1 MSNLLRI
8 LLIGDIMGRPGRQAV
23 TRLVPRWRSEGRV
36 DFVLANVENCA
47 GGKGVTA
54 ATVREILD
62 AGVDIATT
70 GNHVWDNKDV
80 FNFIESEPRM
90 LRPANYP
97 PWAEV
102 PGRGSAVIESE
113 AGVAV
118 GIINL
123 QGRVFMEPLECPFH
137 TAEQLVAELRQRTPI
152 ILVDFHAEA
161 TSEKQAMGWHLD
173 GQVSAV
179 FGTHTHVQTA
189 DERVLPKGTAYMTDL
204 GMTGAQDSVIGMKP
218 EEVLVRFRRSL
229 PSRFEVAEKNVQ
241 LCGALVTVDRDTGSA
256 VAIERVREKL

>member
-1 MSNLLRI
+1 MRI
-8 LLIGDIMGRPGRQAV
+8 LLIGDIMGRPGRQIV

-54 ATVREILD
+54 STVREILD

-80 FNFIESEPRM
+80 FNFIDSEPRM

-102 PGRGSAVIESE
+102 PGRGYTIVESE
-113 AGVAV
+113 AGLAV

-137 TAEQLVAELRQRTPI
+137 MAETLVAELRQRTQI
-152 ILVDFHAEA
+152 LLVDFHAEA

-189 DERVLPKGTAYMTDL
+189 DERLLPQGTAYITDL

-218 EEVLVRFRRSL
+218 EEVLVRFRRAL
-229 PSRFEVAEKNVQ
+229 PARFEVAEKNMQ
-241 LCGALVTVDRDTGSA
+241 MCGAIVTVDKTTGRA
-256 VAIERVREKL
+256 VAIERVRERM

>member
-1 MSNLLRI
+1 MSDVLRI
-8 LLIGDIMGRPGRQAV
+8 LLIGDIMGRPGRQAA
-23 TRLVPRWRSEGRV
+23 TRLVPRWRSENRV

-47 GGKGVTA
+47 GGKGVTQS
-54 ATVREILD
+54 TVRELLD
-62 AGVDIATT
+62 AGIDVATT
-70 GNHVWDNKDV
+70 GNHVWDNKDI
-80 FNFIESEPRM
+80 FNFIESEPRL

-97 PWAEV
+97 PWGEA
-102 PGRGSAVIESE
+102 PGRGYTVIESE
-113 AGVAV
+113 SGLAI
-118 GIINL
+118 GIVNL

-137 TAEQLVAELRQRTPI
+137 VADVLVEELRGRTPV

-173 GQVSAV
+173 GRVSAV

-189 DERVLPKGTAYMTDL
+189 DERILPQGTAYITDI
-204 GMTGAQDSVIGMKP
+204 GMTGAHDSIIGMKP

-241 LCGALVTVDRDTGSA
+241 LCGAIVTVDTATGRALS
-256 VAIERVREKL
+256 IERVREKL

>member
-1 MSNLLRI
+1 MSRTVRI

-23 TRLVPRWRSEGRV
+23 TRLVPKWRSEGRV

-47 GGKGVTA
+47 GGKGVTQ

-62 AGVDIATT
+62 AGVDAATT
-70 GNHVWDNKDV
+70 GNHVWDNRDV
-80 FNFIESEPRM
+80 FNFIDSEPRL

-97 PWAEV
+97 PWGEA
-102 PGRGSAVIESE
+102 PGRGSTIIESE
-113 AGVAV
+113 AGLAV
-118 GIINL
+118 GVLNI

-137 TAEQLVAELRQRTPI
+137 VADVLIDELRQRTPI

-173 GQVSAV
+173 GRASVV

-189 DERVLPKGTAYMTDL
+189 DERLLPQGTAYITDL
-204 GMTGAQDSVIGMKP
+204 GMTGSQDSVIGMKP
-218 EEVLVRFRRSL
+218 EEVLVRFRRAL

-241 LCGALVTVDRDTGSA
+241 LCGALVTIDAETGRA
-256 VAIERVREKL
+256 LAIERVREKL

>member
-1 MSNLLRI
+1 MNQHIRI

-23 TRLVPRWRSEGRV
+23 HKLVPRWRSERRV

-47 GGKGVTA
+47 GGKGVTGS
-54 ATVREILD
+54 TVRELFDSGID
-62 AGVDIATT
+62 VATT

-80 FNFIESEPRM
+80 FNVIDSEPRL

-102 PGRGSAVIESE
+102 PGRGTAIVESE
-113 AGVAV
+113 SGVAIGV
-118 GIINL
+118 LNL

-137 TAEQLVAELRQRTPI
+137 TADVLLEELRGRTPI
-152 ILVDFHAEA
+152 VLVDFHAEA

-173 GQVSAV
+173 GRASAV

-189 DERVLPKGTAYMTDL
+189 DERLLPNGTAYMTDL

-218 EEVLVRFRRSL
+218 EEVLVRFRRAL
-229 PSRFEVAEKNVQ
+229 PSRFEVAEKNVA
-241 LCGALVTVDRDTGSA
+241 LCGAIVTVDVATGRA
-256 VAIERVREKL
+256 VAIERVRESC